1 MIAHGDPKD
10 LLKNCKD
17 PRVHTFLT
25 RGGEDADKA
34 PAREHG

>member
-10 LLKNCKD
+10 LLKNCED

-25 RGGEDADKA
+25 RGGEEADKS
-34 PAREHG
+34 AREHG